1 MIAGKASGG
10 IKKDLHQ
17 GRKEAAIGKVTEG
30 DGGVSFL
37 QKDSGVLEQT
47 FHATYLPS
55 VSG

>member
-1 MIAGKASGG
+1 MEAQTGKA
-10 IKKDLHQ
+10 
-17 GRKEAAIGKVTEG
+17 TEE
-30 DGGVSFL
+30 DGGVSYL